1 MCAKFCNVLLAIQM
15 LYCSI
20 FGCCWHHVHNA
31 SNTTQT
37 SSESEVA
44 ATCCCHSPAVS
55 DCETHD
61 SHGVANPIQSPN
73 PCDEGHCIM
82 QKDLTP
88 LSAESVLKSLV
99 HEELVVVAE
108 LITTECVSAN
118 SMDATIRNLRAENRL
133 KRCAVLQVWLI

>member
-1 MCAKFCNVLLAIQM
+1 
-15 LYCSI
+15 
-20 FGCCWHHVHNA
+20 
-31 SNTTQT
+31 
-37 SSESEVA
+37 
-44 ATCCCHSPAVS
+44 
-55 DCETHD
+55 
-61 SHGVANPIQSPN
+61 
-73 PCDEGHCIM
+73 M